1 MKSLKNKSNN
11 DSHKSLKELANPHQ
25 TQKSKHKK
33 KSKAREV
40 TKQPINPSIVN
51 KHVFPPKIIAGFTK
65 RKGDKNI
72 LSVNQDDVSKR
83 TYQKYELL
91 SIFQTLW
98 DDIQKQAFQDFQN
111 LINQKKV
118 DKSFY
123 DYKILSTERYKKI
136 YLEKNPKP
144 TDDIKLK
151 QWEVTYADYLVQ
163 LALMTHPLDEQ
174 HFEAFLKQAKKLI
187 HQVCSKIY
195 TSMAQ
200 FRYAWEVLTKF
211 VSYYNTFY
219 MQSEYAYPLPSEP
232 VLVKENP
239 LSIDENWVK
248 NGKLFNK
255 ITKAMMADWAAA
267 SKDQNQSLAS
277 LIFSLIA
284 FGGINDKE
292 LLAALVNTLLDQPVL
307 TAFND
312 HHVIVSVR
320 YPTKNYGNERVE
332 SPNVRKSSLYI
343 TQQVS
348 LDVIS
353 QCWLY
358 RCRKFNDPYQFRTN
372 TDIEKLLRNYLSIVL
387 QVPKNKVPSLPWL
400 LSYASYHWEM
410 MPNVFVDQA
419 LIGVAQG
426 KRKTTGL
433 LTDDFSN
440 LLNKEY
446 KTDKP
451 SLSIE
456 VPLSKVSK
464 NTVRYSE
471 LAEVRKIDIVK
482 RIYKQLDSHYNTRQQ
497 KEKLKNN
504 EYDINYHLTKMLNE
518 ERDIAEKILIQFVLS
533 RCNTKP
539 RPKKETI
546 QGYLSSVAYEW
557 LYFLSGQPL
566 NTYSSEDFEECYEE
580 ILEHKAVYR
589 DNKDIQYSAK
599 LLQRLHDIGVEHYH
613 FPKVSIKEAQTQRV
627 VRSEWISPLEY
638 QAILLNMPK
647 VVDPFE
653 VDMYKLLFVLAYR
666 TGMRKKELLG
676 LRYEDIEGFTLGE
689 PSLVIRPNIYR
700 STKTQGSIRRVAA
713 FSLLSD
719 EELNFFNRY
728 VQLNELNKTD
738 YIFSP
743 SFDKYPIDD
752 AEPLAVL
759 RRILSLFE
767 EAKDYT
773 FHAFRHTAITNFSL
787 ILNADNQLAKTLTG
801 YSAQHIAK
809 IKTGLLGVDHD
820 AQDKWYAISGLVG
833 HISPN
838 RSFEYYIHSAMLMT
852 TYAIANT
859 EMQLDYAI
867 FKNITGISKDRL
879 KSNSVSI
886 IDDKISISDTRKL
899 AKKLTLNQSR
909 DIPVNLTI
917 DTVNRFKESDVFTT
931 NMADDRVQRYGIN
944 QLIKFLQLLEQS
956 GDIRLSANHSFIKF
970 EDGRVFAKRAEQI
983 TQITTSQGKCRFI
996 ETTDQRQPK
1005 NMKSRENYELLPVIL
1020 KSVWILRDQQHADYL
1035 WFLQI
1040 VRQKITIDNAYLSF
1054 PVKDIEEFLRFVQIS
1069 VRLLPAQSWM
1079 ISGNE
1084 GIKATVHDIYRT
1096 TDKKSE
1102 TSKIIFK
1109 PSNSR
1114 TIRFGICITDEQT
1127 SNGKAFSGLLR
1138 FLVHL
1143 FMIVDDEV

>member
-1 MKSLKNKSNN
+1 MKPSKNKSNN
-11 DSHKSLKELANPHQ
+11 DSNQSRKELAKLHQ
-25 TQKSKHKK
+25 TQKSKRKK

-40 TKQPINPSIVN
+40 KKHPINPSIVN
-51 KHVFPPKIIAGFTK
+51 KNIFPPKITAGFTEQ
-65 RKGDKNI
+65 KGDINA
-72 LSVNQDDVSKR
+72 LSVNQNEVSIR
-83 TYQKYELL
+83 AYQKYELL
-91 SIFQTLW
+91 NIFQTLW
-98 DDIQKQAFQDFQN
+98 EDIQKQAFQDFQALVN
-111 LINQKKV
+111 HADV
-118 DKSFY
+118 DKRFY
-123 DYKILSTERYKKI
+123 EYKILSTEKYKKI
-136 YLEKNPKP
+136 YLEKHPKP

-151 QWEVTYADYLVQ
+151 QWEVNYTDYLEQ
-163 LALMTHPLDEQ
+163 LALMTYPLDEQ
-174 HFEAFLKQAKKLI
+174 YFEGFLKQAHKLI

-200 FRYAWEVLTKF
+200 FRYAWEVLSKF

-219 MQSEYAYPLPSEP
+219 MQSEYHYPLPSEP
-232 VLVKENP
+232 VLVKESP
-239 LSIDENWVK
+239 LSIDENWIK

-255 ITKAMMADWAAA
+255 ITKTVMADWAAA
-267 SKDQNQSLAS
+267 SKDQNQSLVS
-277 LIFSLIA
+277 LVFSLIA

-320 YPTKNYGNERVE
+320 YPTKNYGNERAE
-332 SPNVRKSSLYI
+332 STNVKKSSLYI

-358 RCRKFNDPYQFRTN
+358 RCRKFNEPYQFRTS
-372 TDIEKLLRNYLSIVL
+372 TDIERLLRNHLSEVL
-387 QVPKNKVPSLPWL
+387 QVSKNKVPSLPWL

-433 LTDDFSN
+433 LTDDFST
-440 LLNKEY
+440 LINKEY
-446 KTDKP
+446 KTNKP
-451 SLSIE
+451 SLSVE
-456 VPLSKVSK
+456 APLSKVSK
-464 NTVRYSE
+464 NTVRYAE

-482 RIYKQLDSHYNTRQQ
+482 RIYKELDNHYSTRKQ
-497 KEKLKNN
+497 KERIKDN
-504 EYDINYHLTKMLNE
+504 EYDINYSLTNMLNE
-518 ERDIAEKILIQFVLS
+518 ERDIAENILIKFVLS
-533 RCNTKP
+533 RSNATP

-589 DNKDIQYSAK
+589 NNKDTQYSAK
-599 LLQRLHDIGVEHYH
+599 LLQRLHDIGVKYYH

-627 VRSEWISPLEY
+627 VRSEWISPLAY
-638 QAILLNMPK
+638 QAILLNIPK
-647 VVDPFE
+647 LVDPLE

-676 LRYEDIEGFTLGE
+676 LRYADIEGFTLGE

-719 EELNFFNRY
+719 EELNFFNQY
-728 VQLNELNKTD
+728 VQLNELHKTD

-743 SFDKYPIDD
+743 SYDKYPIDD
-752 AEPLAVL
+752 TEPLAVL
-759 RRILSLFE
+759 RRMLCLFK
-767 EAKDYT
+767 AKDYT
-773 FHAFRHTAITNFSL
+773 FHAFRHTAITNLSL
-787 ILNADNQLAKTLTG
+787 ILNADDQLVKTLTG
-801 YSAQHIAK
+801 YSDQHIAK
-809 IKTGLLGVDHD
+809 IKTGLLGVNHD
-820 AQDKWYAISGLVG
+820 AQDKWYAISGIAG
-833 HISPN
+833 HVSPN

-859 EMQLDYAI
+859 EMQLDYVI
-867 FKNITGISKDRL
+867 FKNITDISKDRL
-879 KSNSVSI
+879 KSNSIPI
-886 IDDKISISDTRKL
+886 IDNKISISDTRKL
-899 AKKLTLNQSR
+899 TKKLTLNQSR

-917 DTVNRFKESDVFTT
+917 DIVNQFKESDVFTA
-931 NMADDRVQRYGIN
+931 NVADDRVHRYGIN
-944 QLIKFLQLLEQS
+944 QLIKFLQLLEES
-956 GDIRLSANHSFIKF
+956 GDVRLSANHSFIKL
-970 EDGRVFAKRAEQI
+970 EDAQVFAERAEQI
-983 TQITTSQGKCRFI
+983 AQITTNQGKCRFI
-996 ETTDQRQPK
+996 ETTNQRQPK
-1005 NMKSRENYELLPVIL
+1005 SMKSRENYELLPIIL
-1020 KSVWILRDQQHADYL
+1020 KSVWILRDQQHTDYL

-1040 VRQKITIDNAYLSF
+1040 VRQKITINNAYLSF
-1054 PVKDIEEFLRFVQIS
+1054 PVKDIDEFLRFAQIS
-1069 VRLLPAQSWM
+1069 LRLLPAQSWM
-1079 ISGNE
+1079 IAGNKD
-1084 GIKATVHDIYRT
+1084 IKATLNDIYRT
-1096 TDKKSE
+1096 TDKKPE
-1102 TSKIIFK
+1102 ASKAIFK
-1109 PSNSR
+1109 PYNSS
-1114 TIRFGICITDEQT
+1114 TIRFGICIADDQT

-1143 FMIVDDEV
+1143 FMIVDDEA

>member
-1 MKSLKNKSNN
+1 MKPSKNKSNN
-11 DSHKSLKELANPHQ
+11 DSNKSRKELAKPHQ
-25 TQKSKHKK
+25 TQKSKRKK

-40 TKQPINPSIVN
+40 KKHPINPSIVN
-51 KHVFPPKIIAGFTK
+51 KNIFPPKIIAGFTEK
-65 RKGDKNI
+65 KGDRNA
-72 LSVNQDDVSKR
+72 LNVNQNDVSIR

-91 SIFQTLW
+91 NIFQTLW
-98 DDIQKQAFQDFQN
+98 EDIQKQAFQDFQA
-111 LINQKKV
+111 LVNQADV
-118 DKSFY
+118 DKRFY
-123 DYKILSTERYKKI
+123 EYKILSTEKYKKI
-136 YLEKNPKP
+136 YLEKHPKP
-144 TDDIKLK
+144 TNDIKLK
-151 QWEVTYADYLVQ
+151 QWEVTYTDYLEQ
-163 LALMTHPLDEQ
+163 LALMTYPLDEQ
-174 HFEAFLKQAKKLI
+174 YFEGFLKQAHKLI

-219 MQSEYAYPLPSEP
+219 MQSEYHYPLPSEP

-248 NGKLFNK
+248 NGKIFNK
-255 ITKAMMADWAAA
+255 ITKAVMADWAAA
-267 SKDQNQSLAS
+267 SKDKNQSLAS
-277 LIFSLIA
+277 LVFSLIA

-292 LLAALVNTLLDQPVL
+292 LLVALVNTLLDQPVL

-320 YPTKNYGNERVE
+320 YPTKNYGNERIE
-332 SPNVRKSSLYI
+332 SSNVKKRSLYI

-358 RCRKFNDPYQFRTN
+358 RCRKFNDIFQFRTS
-372 TDIEKLLRNYLSIVL
+372 TDIERLLRDNLSEVL
-387 QVPKNKVPSLPWL
+387 QVPKNKIPSLSWL

-433 LTDDFSN
+433 LTDNFST

-446 KTDKP
+446 KTNKL
-451 SLSIE
+451 SLSE
-456 VPLSKVSK
+456 EAPLSKVNK
-464 NTVRYSE
+464 NTVRYAE

-482 RIYKQLDSHYNTRQQ
+482 RIYKELDSHYSTRQQ
-497 KEKLKNN
+497 KERIKDN
-504 EYDINYHLTKMLNE
+504 EYDINYSLTNMLNE
-518 ERDIAEKILIQFVLS
+518 ERDIAESILIQFVLS
-533 RCNTKP
+533 RCNAKP

-566 NTYSSEDFEECYEE
+566 NTYRSEDFEECYEE

-599 LLQRLHDIGVEHYH
+599 LLQRLHDVGVKYYH

-638 QAILLNMPK
+638 QAILLNIPK
-647 VVDPFE
+647 VVDPLE
-653 VDMYKLLFVLAYR
+653 VDMYKLFFVLAYR

-676 LRYEDIEGFTLGE
+676 LRYADIEGFTLGE

-728 VQLNELNKTD
+728 VQLNKLNKTD

-743 SFDKYPIDD
+743 SYDKYPIDD

-759 RRILSLFE
+759 KRILSLFE
-767 EAKDYT
+767 AKDHT
-773 FHAFRHTAITNFSL
+773 FHAFRHTAITNLSL
-787 ILNADNQLAKTLTG
+787 ILNADNQLVKTLTG
-801 YSAQHIAK
+801 YSDQYIAK
-809 IKTGLLGVDHD
+809 IKTGLLGVNHD
-820 AQDKWYAISGLVG
+820 AQDKWYAISGIAG
-833 HISPN
+833 HVSPN

-859 EMQLDYAI
+859 ERQLDYVI
-867 FKNITGISKDRL
+867 FKNITDISKDRL
-879 KSNSVSI
+879 KSNSIPI
-886 IDDKISISDTRKL
+886 IDDKISLSDTRKL

-917 DTVNRFKESDVFTT
+917 DTANRFNESDVFTI
-931 NMADDRVQRYGIN
+931 NMADDRVHRYGIN
-944 QLIKFLQLLEQS
+944 QLIKFLQLLEES
-956 GDIRLSANHSFIKF
+956 DDIRLSANHSFIKF
-970 EDGRVFAKRAEQI
+970 EDGRVFAERAEQI
-983 TQITTSQGKCRFI
+983 AQITTSQGKCRFI

-1005 NMKSRENYELLPVIL
+1005 SIKSRENYELLPVIL

-1040 VRQKITIDNAYLSF
+1040 VRQKITINNAYLSF
-1054 PVKDIEEFLRFVQIS
+1054 PVKDIEEFLRFAQIS

-1079 ISGNE
+1079 IAGNKHV
-1084 GIKATVHDIYRT
+1084 KAGLNDIYRT
-1096 TDKKSE
+1096 TDKKPE

-1109 PSNSR
+1109 PYNSS
-1114 TIRFGICITDEQT
+1114 TIRFGICITNEQA
-1127 SNGKAFSGLLR
+1127 SNGKEFSGLLK

>member
-1 MKSLKNKSNN
+1 MKPLKNKANN
-11 DSHKSLKELANPHQ
+11 DSNKSRKELAKPHQ
-25 TQKSKHKK
+25 TQKSKRKK

-40 TKQPINPSIVN
+40 TKHPIDPSIVN
-51 KHVFPPKIIAGFTK
+51 KNVFPPKIIAGFTEQ
-65 RKGDKNI
+65 KGDRNA
-72 LSVNQDDVSKR
+72 LSVNQNEVSIR

-91 SIFQTLW
+91 NIFQTLW
-98 DDIQKQAFQDFQN
+98 EGIQKQAFQDFQN
-111 LINQKKV
+111 LVNQADV

-123 DYKILSTERYKKI
+123 EYKILSTEKYKKI
-136 YLEKNPKP
+136 YLEKYPKP

-151 QWEVTYADYLVQ
+151 QWEVTYADYLEQ
-163 LALMTHPLDEQ
+163 LALMTYPLDEQ
-174 HFEAFLKQAKKLI
+174 YFEGFLKQAKKLI
-187 HQVCSKIY
+187 HLVCSKIY

-200 FRYAWEVLTKF
+200 FRYSWEVLTKF

-232 VLVKENP
+232 VLVKDNP

-292 LLAALVNTLLDQPVL
+292 LLAALVNTLLDRPVL

-332 SPNVRKSSLYI
+332 SPNVRKSYLYI

-372 TDIEKLLRNYLSIVL
+372 TDIEKLLRNHLSIVL

-433 LTDDFSN
+433 LTDDFST
-440 LLNKEY
+440 LINKEY
-446 KTDKP
+446 KTNKP

-456 VPLSKVSK
+456 VPLSKISK

-518 ERDIAEKILIQFVLS
+518 ERDIAENILIQFVLS
-533 RCNTKP
+533 RCNAKP

-557 LYFLSGQPL
+557 LYFLSGQHL

-599 LLQRLHDIGVEHYH
+599 LLQRLHDIGVKYYH

-627 VRSEWISPLEY
+627 VRSAWISPVEY
-638 QAILLNMPK
+638 QAILLNIPK
-647 VVDPFE
+647 VIDPIE
-653 VDMYKLLFVLAYR
+653 VNMYKLLFVLAYR

-676 LRYEDIEGFTLGE
+676 LRYADIEGFTLGE
-689 PSLVIRPNIYR
+689 PSLVVRPNIYR

-752 AEPLAVL
+752 TEPLVVL
-759 RRILSLFE
+759 RKILSLFE
-767 EAKDYT
+767 EAKDHT

-787 ILNADNQLAKTLTG
+787 ILNADDQLVKTLTG
-801 YSAQHIAK
+801 YSDQHIAK
-809 IKTGLLGVDHD
+809 IKTGLLGVNHD

-833 HISPN
+833 HVSPN

-859 EMQLDYAI
+859 EMPLDYAI

-886 IDDKISISDTRKL
+886 INDKISISSTRKL

-917 DTVNRFKESDVFTT
+917 DIANQFKESDVFTA
-931 NMADDRVQRYGIN
+931 NVADDRVHRYGIN
-944 QLIKFLQLLEQS
+944 QLIKFLQLLEES
-956 GDIRLSANHSFIKF
+956 GDVRLSANHSFIKL
-970 EDGRVFAKRAEQI
+970 EDGQVFAERAEQI
-983 TQITTSQGKCRFI
+983 AQITTNQGKCRFI
-996 ETTDQRQPK
+996 ETTNQRQPK
-1005 NMKSRENYELLPVIL
+1005 SMKSRENYELLPIIL
-1020 KSVWILRDQQHADYL
+1020 KSVWILRDQQYADYL

-1040 VRQKITIDNAYLSF
+1040 VRQKITINNAYLSF
-1054 PVKDIEEFLRFVQIS
+1054 PVKDMEEFLRFAQIS

-1079 ISGNE
+1079 IAGNKD
-1084 GIKATVHDIYRT
+1084 IKATLNGIYRT
-1096 TDKKSE
+1096 TDKKLE
-1102 TSKIIFK
+1102 TSKVIFK
-1109 PSNSR
+1109 PSNST
-1114 TIRFGICITDEQT
+1114 TIRFGICITDDQT
-1127 SNGKAFSGLLR
+1127 SNSKAFSGLLR
-1138 FLVHL
+1138 FLVHI
-1143 FMIVDDEV
+1143 FMIIDDEI

>member
-1 MKSLKNKSNN
+1 LIRLVYQVYLYGFFSI
-11 DSHKSLKELANPHQ
+11 AQ
-25 TQKSKHKK
+25 TS
-33 KSKAREV
+33 
-40 TKQPINPSIVN
+40 
-51 KHVFPPKIIAGFTK
+51 
-65 RKGDKNI
+65 
-72 LSVNQDDVSKR
+72 
-83 TYQKYELL
+83 
-91 SIFQTLW
+91 
-98 DDIQKQAFQDFQN
+98 
-111 LINQKKV
+111 
-118 DKSFY
+118 
-123 DYKILSTERYKKI
+123 
-136 YLEKNPKP
+136 
-144 TDDIKLK
+144 
-151 QWEVTYADYLVQ
+151 
-163 LALMTHPLDEQ
+163 
-174 HFEAFLKQAKKLI
+174 
-187 HQVCSKIY
+187 
-195 TSMAQ
+195 
-200 FRYAWEVLTKF
+200 
-211 VSYYNTFY
+211 
-219 MQSEYAYPLPSEP
+219 
-232 VLVKENP
+232 
-239 LSIDENWVK
+239 
-248 NGKLFNK
+248 
-255 ITKAMMADWAAA
+255 
-267 SKDQNQSLAS
+267 
-277 LIFSLIA
+277 
-284 FGGINDKE
+284 
-292 LLAALVNTLLDQPVL
+292 
-307 TAFND
+307 
-312 HHVIVSVR
+312 
-320 YPTKNYGNERVE
+320 
-332 SPNVRKSSLYI
+332 
-343 TQQVS
+343 
-348 LDVIS
+348 
-353 QCWLY
+353 
-358 RCRKFNDPYQFRTN
+358 QFRTS
-372 TDIEKLLRNYLSIVL
+372 TDIERLLKSYLNKVL
-387 QVPKNKVPSLPWL
+387 QVPKNKIPSLSWL
-400 LSYASYHWEM
+400 LNYASYHWEM

-433 LTDDFSN
+433 LTDDFST
-440 LLNKEY
+440 LINKEY
-446 KTDKP
+446 KTNKP
-451 SLSIE
+451 SLSVG

-482 RIYKQLDSHYNTRQQ
+482 RIYKELDSHYNTRQQ
-497 KEKLKNN
+497 KEKIKDN
-504 EYDINYHLTKMLNE
+504 EYDINHSLTNMLNE

-533 RCNTKP
+533 RCNAKP

-557 LYFLSGQPL
+557 LYFLLGQPL

-589 DNKDIQYSAK
+589 NNKDIQYSAK
-599 LLQRLHDIGVEHYH
+599 LLQRLHDIGVKHYH

-627 VRSEWISPLEY
+627 VRSEWISPIEY
-638 QAILLNMPK
+638 QAILLNIPK
-647 VVDPFE
+647 VIDPLE
-653 VDMYKLLFVLAYR
+653 ADMYKLLFVLAYR

-676 LRYEDIEGFTLGE
+676 LRYADIEGFALGE
-689 PSLVIRPNIYR
+689 PSLVVRPNIYR

-752 AEPLAVL
+752 AEPLVVL

-767 EAKDYT
+767 ESKDHT

-801 YSAQHIAK
+801 YRAQHIAK
-809 IKTGLLGVDHD
+809 IKTGLLGVNHD

-886 IDDKISISDTRKL
+886 INDKISISDTRKL

-909 DIPVNLTI
+909 DIPVSLTI
-917 DTVNRFKESDVFTT
+917 DTANRFKESDVFTT
-931 NMADDRVQRYGIN
+931 NMADDRVHRYGVN
-944 QLIKFLQLLEQS
+944 QLIKFLQLLEES
-956 GDIRLSANHSFIKF
+956 SDIRLSSNHSFIKF
-970 EDGRVFAKRAEQI
+970 EDGQVFAKRAEQI
-983 TQITTSQGKCRFI
+983 TRITTSQGKCRFI

-1005 NMKSRENYELLPVIL
+1005 SMKSRENYELLPFIL
-1020 KSVWILRDQQHADYL
+1020 KSVWILRDQRHADYL

-1054 PVKDIEEFLRFVQIS
+1054 PVKDIEDFLRFAQIS
-1069 VRLLPAQSWM
+1069 VRLLTAQSWM
-1079 ISGNE
+1079 ISGNKD
-1084 GIKATVHDIYRT
+1084 IKATVHDIYGI
-1096 TDKKSE
+1096 TDEKSE

-1109 PSNSR
+1109 PSNST
-1114 TIRFGICITDEQT
+1114 TIRFGICITDDQT

-1143 FMIVDDEV
+1143 FMIIDDEI

>member
-1 MKSLKNKSNN
+1 MKPLKNKSNN
-11 DSHKSLKELANPHQ
+11 DSHRSRKELAKPHQ
-25 TQKSKHKK
+25 TKRPKPKK
-33 KSKAREV
+33 KGRTRDI
-40 TKQPINPSIVN
+40 TKQPINPSIIN
-51 KHVFPPKIIAGFTK
+51 KDIFPPKIIAGFTE
-65 RKGDKNI
+65 RKGDKSI
-72 LSVNQDDVSKR
+72 LSVNQSDVSICF
-83 TYQKYELL
+83 YQKYELL
-91 SIFQTLW
+91 NIFQTLW
-98 DDIQKQAFQDFQN
+98 DDIQKQAFQHFQD
-111 LINQKKV
+111 LVNQTNV
-118 DKSFY
+118 DKKFY
-123 DYKILSTERYKKI
+123 DYKILSTEKYKKI
-136 YLEKNPKP
+136 YLERHPKP
-144 TDDIKLK
+144 TDDNKLK
-151 QWEVTYADYLVQ
+151 QWEVDYADYLEQ
-163 LALMTHPLDEQ
+163 LALITYPLDEQ
-174 HFEAFLKQAKKLI
+174 YFEGFLKQAKKLI

-219 MQSEYAYPLPSEP
+219 MQSEYHYPLPSEP

-248 NGKLFNK
+248 NGKLFNE
-255 ITKAMMADWAAA
+255 ITKAVMADWAAA

-277 LIFSLIA
+277 LVFSLIA

-332 SPNVRKSSLYI
+332 SPNVKKSSLYI

-358 RCRKFNDPYQFRTN
+358 RCRKFNDIFKVRTS
-372 TDIEKLLRNYLSIVL
+372 TDIERLLRNHLSEVL
-387 QVPKNKVPSLPWL
+387 QVSKNKVPSLPWW
-400 LSYASYHWEM
+400 LSHASYHWEM

-433 LTDDFSN
+433 LTDDFST
-440 LLNKEY
+440 LINKEY
-446 KTDKP
+446 KTNKP
-451 SLSIE
+451 SLSVE
-456 VPLSKVSK
+456 APLSKVSK
-464 NTVRYSE
+464 NTVRYAE

-482 RIYKQLDSHYNTRQQ
+482 RIYKELDNHYSTRQQ
-497 KEKLKNN
+497 KERIKDN
-504 EYDINYHLTKMLNE
+504 EYDINYSLTNMLNE
-518 ERDIAEKILIQFVLS
+518 ERDIAENILIKFVLS
-533 RCNTKP
+533 RSNATP

-589 DNKDIQYSAK
+589 NNKDIQYSAK
-599 LLQRLHDIGVEHYH
+599 LLQRLHDIGVKYYH

-627 VRSEWISPLEY
+627 VRSEWISPLAY
-638 QAILLNMPK
+638 QAILLNIPK
-647 VVDPFE
+647 LVDPLE

-676 LRYEDIEGFTLGE
+676 LRYADIEGFTLGE

-728 VQLNELNKTD
+728 VQLNKLNKTD

-743 SFDKYPIDD
+743 SYDKYPIDD

-759 RRILSLFE
+759 RKILSLL
-767 EAKDYT
+767 EAKDHT
-773 FHAFRHTAITNFSL
+773 FHAFRHTAITNLSL
-787 ILNADNQLAKTLTG
+787 ILNADDQLVKTLTG
-801 YSAQHIAK
+801 YSDQHIAK
-809 IKTGLLGVDHD
+809 IKIGLLGVNHD
-820 AQDKWYAISGLVG
+820 AQDKWYAISGIAG
-833 HISPN
+833 HVSPN

-859 EMQLDYAI
+859 EMQLDYVI
-867 FKNITGISKDRL
+867 FKNITDISKDRL
-879 KSNSVSI
+879 KSNSIPI
-886 IDDKISISDTRKL
+886 INNKISISDTRKL
-899 AKKLTLNQSR
+899 TKKLTLNQSR
-909 DIPVNLTI
+909 DIPVNLAI
-917 DTVNRFKESDVFTT
+917 DIADRFKESDVFTT
-931 NMADDRVQRYGIN
+931 NMADDRVHRYGIN
-944 QLIKFLQLLEQS
+944 QLIKFLQLLEES
-956 GDIRLSANHSFIKF
+956 GDIKLSSNHSFIKL
-970 EDGRVFAKRAEQI
+970 EDGQIFAKRAEQI
-983 TQITTSQGKCRFI
+983 AHITTSQGKCRFI

-1005 NMKSRENYELLPVIL
+1005 SIKSRESYELLPFIL
-1020 KSVWILRDQQHADYL
+1020 KSVWSLRDQQHADYL

-1040 VRQKITIDNAYLSF
+1040 VRQKITINNAYLSF
-1054 PVKDIEEFLRFVQIS
+1054 PVKDIEEFLRFAQIS

-1079 ISGNE
+1079 IAGNKHV
-1084 GIKATVHDIYRT
+1084 KAALNDIYRT
-1096 TDKKSE
+1096 TDKKPE

-1109 PSNSR
+1109 PYNSS
-1114 TIRFGICITDEQT
+1114 TIRFGICITNEQA
-1127 SNGKAFSGLLR
+1127 SNGKEFSGLLK

>member
-1 MKSLKNKSNN
+1 MKPSKNKSNN
-11 DSHKSLKELANPHQ
+11 DSNQSRKELAKPHQ
-25 TQKSKHKK
+25 TQKSKRKK
-33 KSKAREV
+33 KGKAREV
-40 TKQPINPSIVN
+40 KKHPINPSIVN
-51 KHVFPPKIIAGFTK
+51 KNIFPPKIIAGFTEK
-65 RKGDKNI
+65 KGDRNA
-72 LSVNQDDVSKR
+72 LNVNQNDVSIR

-91 SIFQTLW
+91 NIFQTLW
-98 DDIQKQAFQDFQN
+98 EDIQKQAFQDFQA
-111 LINQKKV
+111 LVNQADV
-118 DKSFY
+118 DKRFY
-123 DYKILSTERYKKI
+123 EYKILSTEKYKKI
-136 YLEKNPKP
+136 YLEKHPKP
-144 TDDIKLK
+144 TNDIKLK
-151 QWEVTYADYLVQ
+151 QWEVTYTDYLEQ
-163 LALMTHPLDEQ
+163 LALMTYPLDEQ
-174 HFEAFLKQAKKLI
+174 YFEGFLKQAHKLI

-200 FRYAWEVLTKF
+200 FRYAWEVLSKF

-219 MQSEYAYPLPSEP
+219 MQSEYHYPLPSEP
-232 VLVKENP
+232 VLVKESP

-255 ITKAMMADWAAA
+255 ITKAVMADWAAA
-267 SKDQNQSLAS
+267 SKDQNQSLVS
-277 LIFSLIA
+277 LVFSLIA

-332 SPNVRKSSLYI
+332 STNVKKSSLYI

-358 RCRKFNDPYQFRTN
+358 RCRKFNEPYQFRTS
-372 TDIEKLLRNYLSIVL
+372 TDIERLIRNHLSEVL
-387 QVPKNKVPSLPWL
+387 QVSKNKVPSLPWL

-433 LTDDFSN
+433 LTDDFST
-440 LLNKEY
+440 LINKEY
-446 KTDKP
+446 KTNKP
-451 SLSIE
+451 SLSVE
-456 VPLSKVSK
+456 APLSKVSK
-464 NTVRYSE
+464 NTVRYAE

-482 RIYKQLDSHYNTRQQ
+482 RIYKELDNHYSTRKQ
-497 KEKLKNN
+497 KERIKDN
-504 EYDINYHLTKMLNE
+504 EYDINYSLTNMLNE
-518 ERDIAEKILIQFVLS
+518 ERDIAENILIKFVLS
-533 RCNTKP
+533 RSNATP

-580 ILEHKAVYR
+580 ILEHKSVYR
-589 DNKDIQYSAK
+589 NNKDTQYSAK
-599 LLQRLHDIGVEHYH
+599 LLQRLHDIGVKYYH

-627 VRSEWISPLEY
+627 VRSEWISPLAY
-638 QAILLNMPK
+638 QAILLNIPK
-647 VVDPFE
+647 LVDSLE

-676 LRYEDIEGFTLGE
+676 LRYADIEGFTLGE

-719 EELNFFNRY
+719 EELNFFNQY
-728 VQLNELNKTD
+728 VQLNELHKTD

-743 SFDKYPIDD
+743 SYDKYPIDD
-752 AEPLAVL
+752 TEPLAVL
-759 RRILSLFE
+759 RRILCLF

-773 FHAFRHTAITNFSL
+773 FHAFRHTAITNLSL
-787 ILNADNQLAKTLTG
+787 ILNADDQLVKTLTG
-801 YSAQHIAK
+801 YSDQHIAK
-809 IKTGLLGVDHD
+809 IKTGLLGVNHD
-820 AQDKWYAISGLVG
+820 AQDKWYAISGIAG
-833 HISPN
+833 HVSPN

-859 EMQLDYAI
+859 EMQLDYVI
-867 FKNITGISKDRL
+867 FKNITDISKDRL
-879 KSNSVSI
+879 KSNSIPI
-886 IDDKISISDTRKL
+886 IDNKISISDTRKL
-899 AKKLTLNQSR
+899 TKKLTLNQSR

-917 DTVNRFKESDVFTT
+917 DIANQFKESEVFTA
-931 NMADDRVQRYGIN
+931 NVADDRVHRYGIN
-944 QLIKFLQLLEQS
+944 QLIKFLQLLEES
-956 GDIRLSANHSFIKF
+956 GDVRLSANHSFIKL
-970 EDGRVFAKRAEQI
+970 EDAQVFAERAEKI
-983 TQITTSQGKCRFI
+983 AQITTNQGKYRFI
-996 ETTDQRQPK
+996 ETTNQRQPK
-1005 NMKSRENYELLPVIL
+1005 SMKSRENYELLPIIL
-1020 KSVWILRDQQHADYL
+1020 KSVWILRDQQHTDYL

-1040 VRQKITIDNAYLSF
+1040 VRQKITINNAYLSF
-1054 PVKDIEEFLRFVQIS
+1054 PVKDIDEFLRFAQIS
-1069 VRLLPAQSWM
+1069 LRLLPAQSWM
-1079 ISGNE
+1079 IAGNKD
-1084 GIKATVHDIYRT
+1084 IKATLNDTYRT
-1096 TDKKSE
+1096 TDKKPE
-1102 TSKIIFK
+1102 ASKAIFK
-1109 PSNSR
+1109 PYNSS
-1114 TIRFGICITDEQT
+1114 TIRFGICIADDQI

-1143 FMIVDDEV
+1143 FMIVDDEA

>member
-1 MKSLKNKSNN
+1 MKPSKNKSNN
-11 DSHKSLKELANPHQ
+11 DSNQSRKELAKLHQ
-25 TQKSKHKK
+25 TQKSKRKK

-40 TKQPINPSIVN
+40 KKHPINPSIVN
-51 KHVFPPKIIAGFTK
+51 KNIFPPKITAGFTEQ
-65 RKGDKNI
+65 KGDINA
-72 LSVNQDDVSKR
+72 LSVNQNEVSIR
-83 TYQKYELL
+83 AYQKYELL
-91 SIFQTLW
+91 NIFQTLW
-98 DDIQKQAFQDFQN
+98 EDIQKQAFQDFQALVN
-111 LINQKKV
+111 HADV
-118 DKSFY
+118 DKRFY
-123 DYKILSTERYKKI
+123 EYKILSTEKYKKI
-136 YLEKNPKP
+136 YLEKHPKP

-151 QWEVTYADYLVQ
+151 QWEVNYTDYLEQ
-163 LALMTHPLDEQ
+163 LALMTYPLDEQ
-174 HFEAFLKQAKKLI
+174 YFEGFLKQAHKLI

-200 FRYAWEVLTKF
+200 FRYAWEVLSKF

-219 MQSEYAYPLPSEP
+219 MQSEYHYPLPSEP
-232 VLVKENP
+232 VLVKESP

-255 ITKAMMADWAAA
+255 ITKTVMADWAAA
-267 SKDQNQSLAS
+267 SKDQNQSLVS
-277 LIFSLIA
+277 LVFSLIA

-320 YPTKNYGNERVE
+320 YPTKNYGNERAE
-332 SPNVRKSSLYI
+332 STNVKKSSLYI

-358 RCRKFNDPYQFRTN
+358 RCRKFNEPYQFRTS
-372 TDIEKLLRNYLSIVL
+372 TDIERLLRNHLSEVL
-387 QVPKNKVPSLPWL
+387 QVSKNKVPSLPWL

-433 LTDDFSN
+433 LTDDFST
-440 LLNKEY
+440 LINKEY
-446 KTDKP
+446 KTNKP
-451 SLSIE
+451 SLSVE
-456 VPLSKVSK
+456 APLSKVSK
-464 NTVRYSE
+464 NTVRYAE

-482 RIYKQLDSHYNTRQQ
+482 RIYKELDNHYSTRKQ
-497 KEKLKNN
+497 KERIKDN
-504 EYDINYHLTKMLNE
+504 EYDINYSLTNMLNE
-518 ERDIAEKILIQFVLS
+518 ERDIAENILIKFVLS
-533 RCNTKP
+533 RSNATP

-589 DNKDIQYSAK
+589 NNKDTQYSAK
-599 LLQRLHDIGVEHYH
+599 LLQRLHDIGVKYYH

-627 VRSEWISPLEY
+627 VRSEWISPLAY
-638 QAILLNMPK
+638 QAILLNIPK
-647 VVDPFE
+647 LVDPLE

-676 LRYEDIEGFTLGE
+676 LRYADIEGFTLGE

-719 EELNFFNRY
+719 EELNFFNQY
-728 VQLNELNKTD
+728 VQLNELHKTD

-743 SFDKYPIDD
+743 SYDKYPIDD
-752 AEPLAVL
+752 TEPLAVL
-759 RRILSLFE
+759 RRMLCLFK
-767 EAKDYT
+767 AKDYT
-773 FHAFRHTAITNFSL
+773 FHAFRHTAITNLSL
-787 ILNADNQLAKTLTG
+787 ILNADDQLVKTLTG
-801 YSAQHIAK
+801 YSDQHIAK
-809 IKTGLLGVDHD
+809 IKTGLLGVNHD
-820 AQDKWYAISGLVG
+820 AQDKWYAISGIAG
-833 HISPN
+833 HVSPN

-859 EMQLDYAI
+859 EMQLDYVI
-867 FKNITGISKDRL
+867 FKNITDISKDRL
-879 KSNSVSI
+879 KSNSIPI
-886 IDDKISISDTRKL
+886 IDNKISISDTRKL
-899 AKKLTLNQSR
+899 TKKLTLNQSR

-917 DTVNRFKESDVFTT
+917 DIVNQFKESDVFTA
-931 NMADDRVQRYGIN
+931 NVADDRVHRYGIN
-944 QLIKFLQLLEQS
+944 QLIKFLQLLEES
-956 GDIRLSANHSFIKF
+956 GDVRLSANHSFIKL
-970 EDGRVFAKRAEQI
+970 EDAQVFAERAEQI
-983 TQITTSQGKCRFI
+983 AQITTNQGKCRFI
-996 ETTDQRQPK
+996 ETTNQRQPK
-1005 NMKSRENYELLPVIL
+1005 SMKSRENYELLPIIL
-1020 KSVWILRDQQHADYL
+1020 KSVWILRDQQHTDYL

-1040 VRQKITIDNAYLSF
+1040 VRQKITINNAYLSF
-1054 PVKDIEEFLRFVQIS
+1054 PVKDIDEFLRFAQIS
-1069 VRLLPAQSWM
+1069 LRLLPAQSWM
-1079 ISGNE
+1079 IAGNKD
-1084 GIKATVHDIYRT
+1084 IKATLNDIYRT
-1096 TDKKSE
+1096 TDKKPE
-1102 TSKIIFK
+1102 ASKAIFK
-1109 PSNSR
+1109 PYNSS
-1114 TIRFGICITDEQT
+1114 TIRFGICIADDQT

-1143 FMIVDDEV
+1143 FMIVDDEA

>member
-1 MKSLKNKSNN
+1 MKPLKYKSNNNSHKPLKELIKSQQTQKPKRKNKS
-11 DSHKSLKELANPHQ
+11 KP
-25 TQKSKHKK
+25 
-33 KSKAREV
+33 REV
-40 TKQPINPSIVN
+40 TKQPNNPSIIN
-51 KHVFPPKIIAGFTK
+51 KSIFPPKITAGFTQ
-65 RKGDKNI
+65 RKGSKNV
-72 LSVNQDDVSKR
+72 LSVNQDDVSKLI
-83 TYQKYELL
+83 YQKYELL
-91 SIFQTLW
+91 NIFQTLW
-98 DDIQKQAFQDFQN
+98 DDIQKQAFQEFQN
-111 LINQKKV
+111 LVNQTDV
-118 DKSFY
+118 DNSFY
-123 DYKILSTERYKKI
+123 DYKILSTEKYKKF
-136 YLEKNPKP
+136 YLEKYPKP

-151 QWEVTYADYLVQ
+151 RWEVTYANYLVQ

-239 LSIDENWVK
+239 LTIDENWVK

-255 ITKAMMADWAAA
+255 VTKAMMADWVTA

-277 LIFSLIA
+277 LVFSLIA
-284 FGGINDKE
+284 FGGINDKK
-292 LLAALVNTLLDQPVL
+292 LLSALVNTLLNQPVL

-312 HHVIVSVR
+312 HHVIASVR
-320 YPTKNYGNERVE
+320 YPTKNYGNERVDF
-332 SPNVRKSSLYI
+332 PNVRKSALYI
-343 TQQVS
+343 TQQVC

-358 RCRKFNDPYQFRTN
+358 RCRKFNVPYQFRTN
-372 TDIEKLLRNYLSIVL
+372 KEIEKLLRNHLSIVL
-387 QVPKNKVPSLPWL
+387 QAPKNKVPSLPWL

-419 LIGVAQG
+419 LIGVVQG
-426 KRKTTGL
+426 KRKNTGL

-446 KTDKP
+446 KANKP
-451 SLSIE
+451 SLSTE

-504 EYDINYHLTKMLNE
+504 EYDINYRLTKMLNE
-518 ERDIAEKILIQFVLS
+518 ERDIAENILIQFVLS
-533 RCNTKP
+533 RCNAKS

-546 QGYLSSVAYEW
+546 QSYLSSVAYEW

-566 NTYSSEDFEECYEE
+566 NTYSSDDFEECYEE

-647 VVDPFE
+647 VVDPLE
-653 VDMYKLLFVLAYR
+653 VDMYKLFFVLAYR

-676 LRYEDIEGFTLGE
+676 LRYADIEGFTLGE
-689 PSLVIRPNIYR
+689 PSLVVRPNIYR

-713 FSLLSD
+713 FALLSD
-719 EELNFFNRY
+719 DELNFFNRY
-728 VQLNELNKTD
+728 VQLNELDKKD

-752 AEPLAVL
+752 TEPLIVL

-767 EAKDYT
+767 EAKDHT
-773 FHAFRHTAITNFSL
+773 FHAFRHTAITNLSL
-787 ILNADNQLAKTLTG
+787 ILNADNQLVKTLTG
-801 YSAQHIAK
+801 YSEQHVAK
-809 IKTGLLGVDHD
+809 IKTGLLGVNHD
-820 AQDKWYAISGLVG
+820 TQDKWYAISGLVG
-833 HISPN
+833 HVSPN
-838 RSFEYYIHSAMLMT
+838 RSFEYYIHSAMLMS

-867 FKNITGISKDRL
+867 FKNITGINKDRL

-917 DTVNRFKESDVFTT
+917 DIANQFKESDVFTT
-931 NMADDRVQRYGIN
+931 NMADDRVHRYGVN
-944 QLIKFLQLLEQS
+944 QLIKFLQMLEES

-970 EDGRVFAKRAEQI
+970 EDGQVFAKRAEQI

-996 ETTDQRQPK
+996 ETIGQRQPK
-1005 NMKSRENYELLPVIL
+1005 SMKSRENYELLPVIL
-1020 KSVWILRDQQHADYL
+1020 KSVWILRDQQHTDYL

-1054 PVKDIEEFLRFVQIS
+1054 PVKDMEEFLRFVQIS

-1084 GIKATVHDIYRT
+1084 SIKAALNGIYTT
-1096 TDKKSE
+1096 TDKKPE
-1102 TSKIIFK
+1102 ASKVIFK
-1109 PSNSR
+1109 PSNST
-1114 TIRFGICITDEQT
+1114 TIRFGICITDDQKSKVKT
-1127 SNGKAFSGLLR
+1127 FSGLLR

-1143 FMIVDDEV
+1143 FIIVDDEV

>member
-1 MKSLKNKSNN
+1 MKPLKNKSNN
-11 DSHKSLKELANPHQ
+11 DSNKSRKELAKPHQ
-25 TQKSKHKK
+25 NQKSKRKK
-33 KSKAREV
+33 KGKAHEV
-40 TKQPINPSIVN
+40 TKHPINPSIVN
-51 KHVFPPKIIAGFTK
+51 KNVFPPKIIAGFTEQ
-65 RKGDKNI
+65 KGDRNA
-72 LSVNQDDVSKR
+72 LSVNQNDVSIR

-111 LINQKKV
+111 LVNQTNV

-123 DYKILSTERYKKI
+123 DYKILSTEKYKKI
-136 YLEKNPKP
+136 YLEKHPKP
-144 TDDIKLK
+144 IDDIKLK
-151 QWEVTYADYLVQ
+151 QWEVTYADYLIQ
-163 LALMTHPLDEQ
+163 LALMTYPLDEQ
-174 HFEAFLKQAKKLI
+174 YFEDFLKQAKKMI

-200 FRYAWEVLTKF
+200 FRYAWEILTKF

-219 MQSEYAYPLPSEP
+219 MQSEYDYPLPSEP

-255 ITKAMMADWAAA
+255 ITKAMMADWAAE

-277 LIFSLIA
+277 LVFSLIA

-292 LLAALVNTLLDQPVL
+292 LLAALINTLLNEPLL
-307 TAFND
+307 TAFNN

-332 SPNVRKSSLYI
+332 SPNVKKSSLYI

-358 RCRKFNDPYQFRTN
+358 RCRKFNDSYQFRTN
-372 TDIEKLLRNYLSIVL
+372 TDIEKLLKNHLSDVL
-387 QVPKNKVPSLPWL
+387 QVPKNKTPSLPWL

-410 MPNVFVDQA
+410 MPKVFVDQA

-433 LTDDFSN
+433 LTDDFST

-446 KTDKP
+446 KTNKL
-451 SLSIE
+451 SLSE
-456 VPLSKVSK
+456 EAPLSKVNK
-464 NTVRYSE
+464 NTVRYAE

-482 RIYKQLDSHYNTRQQ
+482 RIYKNTRQQ
-497 KEKLKNN
+497 KEKIKDN
-504 EYDINYHLTKMLNE
+504 EYDINYSLTNMLNE

-533 RCNTKP
+533 RCNAKP

-546 QGYLSSVAYEW
+546 QSYLSSVAYEW

-599 LLQRLHDIGVEHYH
+599 LLQRLHDIGIEHYH

-627 VRSEWISPLEY
+627 VRSEWISPLAY
-638 QAILLNMPK
+638 QAILLNIPK
-647 VVDPFE
+647 LVDPLE

-676 LRYEDIEGFTLGE
+676 LRYADIEGFTLGE

-719 EELNFFNRY
+719 EELNFFNQY

-743 SFDKYPIDD
+743 SYDKYPIDD

-759 RRILSLFE
+759 RRILSLL
-767 EAKDYT
+767 EAKDHT
-773 FHAFRHTAITNFSL
+773 FHAFRHTAITNLSL
-787 ILNADNQLAKTLTG
+787 ILNADDQLVKTLTG
-801 YSAQHIAK
+801 YSDQHITK
-809 IKTGLLGVDHD
+809 IKTGLLGVNHD
-820 AQDKWYAISGLVG
+820 AQDKWYAISGIAG
-833 HISPN
+833 HVSPN

-859 EMQLDYAI
+859 EIQLDYVI
-867 FKNITGISKDRL
+867 FKNITDISKDRL
-879 KSNSVSI
+879 KSNSIPI
-886 IDDKISISDTRKL
+886 IDNKISISDTRKL
-899 AKKLTLNQSR
+899 TKKLTLNQSR
-909 DIPVNLTI
+909 DIPVNLAI
-917 DTVNRFKESDVFTT
+917 DIADRFKESDVFTT
-931 NMADDRVQRYGIN
+931 NMADDRVHRYGIN
-944 QLIKFLQLLEQS
+944 QLIKFLQLLEES
-956 GDIRLSANHSFIKF
+956 GDIKLSSNHSFIKL
-970 EDGRVFAKRAEQI
+970 EDGQIFAKRAEQI
-983 TQITTSQGKCRFI
+983 AQITTSQGKCRFI

-1005 NMKSRENYELLPVIL
+1005 SIKSRESYELLPFIL
-1020 KSVWILRDQQHADYL
+1020 KSVWSLRDQQHADYL

-1040 VRQKITIDNAYLSF
+1040 VKQKTTINNAYLSF
-1054 PVKDIEEFLRFVQIS
+1054 PIKDIEEFLRFAQIS

-1079 ISGNE
+1079 IAGNKHV
-1084 GIKATVHDIYRT
+1084 KAALNDIYRT
-1096 TDKKSE
+1096 TDKKPE

-1109 PSNSR
+1109 PYNSS
-1114 TIRFGICITDEQT
+1114 TIRFGICITDQQT
-1127 SNGKAFSGLLR
+1127 SNGKEFSGLLR

>member
-1 MKSLKNKSNN
+1 MKPLKNKANN
-11 DSHKSLKELANPHQ
+11 DSQKLLKELSKSQQ
-25 TQKSKHKK
+25 TQKPKRKN
-33 KSKAREV
+33 KSKPREA
-40 TKQPINPSIVN
+40 TKQPNNPSMIN
-51 KHVFPPKIIAGFTK
+51 KSIFPPKITAGFTQ
-65 RKGDKNI
+65 RKGSKNV
-72 LSVNQDDVSKR
+72 LSVNQDDVSKLI
-83 TYQKYELL
+83 YQKYELL
-91 SIFQTLW
+91 NIFQTLW
-98 DDIQKQAFQDFQN
+98 DDIQKQAFQEFQN
-111 LINQKKV
+111 LVNQTDV
-118 DKSFY
+118 DNSFY
-123 DYKILSTERYKKI
+123 DYKILSTKKYQKI
-136 YLEKNPKP
+136 YLEKYPKP
-144 TDDIKLK
+144 IDGNKLK
-151 QWEVTYADYLVQ
+151 QWEVDYADYLEQ

-219 MQSEYAYPLPSEP
+219 MQSEYHYPLPSEP

-248 NGKLFNK
+248 NGKIFNK
-255 ITKAMMADWAAA
+255 ITKAVMADWAAA
-267 SKDQNQSLAS
+267 SKNQDQSLAS
-277 LIFSLIA
+277 LVFSLIA

-320 YPTKNYGNERVE
+320 YPTTNYGNERIE
-332 SPNVRKSSLYI
+332 SPNVKKSSLYI
-343 TQQVS
+343 TQQIS
-348 LDVIS
+348 LDIIS

-358 RCRKFNDPYQFRTN
+358 RCRKFNETSLFRTS
-372 TDIEKLLRNYLSIVL
+372 TDIERLLKSYLNKVL
-387 QVPKNKVPSLPWL
+387 QVPKNKIPSLSWL
-400 LSYASYHWEM
+400 LNYASYHWEM

-433 LTDDFSN
+433 LTDDFST
-440 LLNKEY
+440 LINKEY
-446 KTDKP
+446 KTNKP
-451 SLSIE
+451 SLSVE

-482 RIYKQLDSHYNTRQQ
+482 RIYKELDSHYNTRQQ
-497 KEKLKNN
+497 KEKIKDN
-504 EYDINYHLTKMLNE
+504 EYDINYFLTNMLNE

-533 RCNTKP
+533 RCNAKP

-557 LYFLSGQPL
+557 LYFLLGQPL

-589 DNKDIQYSAK
+589 NNKDIQYSAK
-599 LLQRLHDIGVEHYH
+599 LLQRLHDIGVKYYH

-627 VRSEWISPLEY
+627 VRSEWISSLEY
-638 QAILLNMPK
+638 QAILLNIPK
-647 VVDPFE
+647 VIDSLK
-653 VDMYKLLFVLAYR
+653 VDMYKLFFVLAYR

-676 LRYEDIEGFTLGE
+676 LRYADIEGFTLGE
-689 PSLVIRPNIYR
+689 PSLVVRPNIYR

-713 FSLLSD
+713 FALLSD
-719 EELNFFNRY
+719 EELSFFNRY
-728 VQLNELNKTD
+728 VQLNELDKKD

-752 AEPLAVL
+752 TEPLIVL

-767 EAKDYT
+767 EAKDHT
-773 FHAFRHTAITNFSL
+773 FHAFRHTAITNLSL
-787 ILNADNQLAKTLTG
+787 ILNANEQLVKTLTG
-801 YSAQHIAK
+801 YSDQHIAK
-809 IKTGLLGVDHD
+809 IKTGLLGVNHD
-820 AQDKWYAISGLVG
+820 TQDKWYAISGLVG
-833 HISPN
+833 HVSPN
-838 RSFEYYIHSAMLMT
+838 RSFEYYIHSAMLMS

-859 EMQLDYAI
+859 EMKLDYAI

-899 AKKLTLNQSR
+899 VKKLTLNQSR

-917 DTVNRFKESDVFTT
+917 DTANRFKESDVFTT
-931 NMADDRVQRYGIN
+931 NMIDDRVHRYGIN
-944 QLIKFLQLLEQS
+944 QLIKFLQLLEES
-956 GDIRLSANHSFIKF
+956 GDVRLSANLSFIKF
-970 EDGRVFAKRAEQI
+970 EDGQVFAKRAEQI
-983 TQITTSQGKCRFI
+983 AQITTSQGKCRFI

-1005 NMKSRENYELLPVIL
+1005 SMKSRENYELLPVIL
-1020 KSVWILRDQQHADYL
+1020 KSIWTLREQQHADYL
-1035 WFLQI
+1035 WFLHI
-1040 VRQKITIDNAYLSF
+1040 VRQKITINNAYLSF
-1054 PVKDIEEFLRFVQIS
+1054 PLKDMEEFLRFAQIS
-1069 VRLLPAQSWM
+1069 VRLLPAKSWM
-1079 ISGNE
+1079 IAGNE
-1084 GIKATVHDIYRT
+1084 NIKATLDSIYRT
-1096 TDKKSE
+1096 ANKKPE
-1102 TSKIIFK
+1102 TSKVIFK
-1109 PSNSR
+1109 PYNSS
-1114 TIRFGICITDEQT
+1114 TIRFGICITDNPT